1 MINPTVPPITKKSL
15 LFEFDKI
22 RLVKLLVI
30 QRAIKYPIIVPTV
43 FVIISFTSV
52 VLKVRI
58 WDISITNDIINP
70 IRAAPFIFL
79 NLPHNVGKKKPNGTN
94 KSIFKQALTKSDTI
108 STNGITF
115 TVKSIRSDVILGKP
129 TSTKIAIK

>member
-30 QRAIKYPIIVPTV
+30 HRAIKYPIIVPTV

-58 WDISITNDIINP
+58 
-70 IRAAPFIFL
+70 
-79 NLPHNVGKKKPNGTN
+79 
-94 KSIFKQALTKSDTI
+94 
-108 STNGITF
+108 
-115 TVKSIRSDVILGKP
+115 
-129 TSTKIAIK
+129 